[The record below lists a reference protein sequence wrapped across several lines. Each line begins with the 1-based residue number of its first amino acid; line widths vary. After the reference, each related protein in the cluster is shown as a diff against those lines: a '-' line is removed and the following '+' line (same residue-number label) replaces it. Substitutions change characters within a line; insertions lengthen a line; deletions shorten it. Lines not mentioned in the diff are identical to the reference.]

1 MSKELITKQ
10 TALKDVSLNE
20 LVASSITSEC
30 SLKPVKVANCIL
42 SQCEIYCIEDRFYDI
57 NGEITDSDINA
68 VLSEHFRI
76 YPYPTDFLFK
86 KIKIEIKN
94 RCKHITYEP
103 PTNEI
108 NLLNGTLNTDG
119 TFSDEKKMC
128 INRLNVNYNPNAANP
143 VVFLNYMSELFA
155 PEDIPTIQEYL
166 GYLLIPTTK
175 GQKGLFIIGL
185 GGEGKGR
192 LNVVLTDIFKSNMK
206 NGSFHKLETDRFA
219 VSTLKDKLLM
229 LDDDLQLNALES
241 TGTVKSLIT
250 AEVPFDVEEKYVQLH
265 QVKLYCRY
273 LCLGNEFP
281 KAIYD
286 KSNGFLRR
294 LIVIT
299 TKPKANDNI
308 DPDIA
313 EKMIAEKE
321 AIFMWMFSGLQRLI
335 ANNFT
340 FTISER
346 AKRNI
351 ELLKDETCNIEGFL
365 EDKNYIEFGSGNSC
379 TSKELYSSYA
389 EWCDAN
395 GLPAFKRNPFI
406 RWLKDNEE
414 RLNIEY
420 SKHIV
425 NGNSINVRGFKG
437 LKILRGNNY
446 IIMSAPNENDCY
458 DDAINL

>member
-1 MSKELITKQ
+1 MINQ
-10 TALKDVSLNE
+10 NALKDISLTT
-20 LVASSITSEC
+20 LFPYGMTSVNAVE
-30 SLKPVKVANCIL
+30 VANCIL
-42 SQCEIYCIEDRFYDI
+42 SQCTIYCIENRLYDI

-68 VLSEHFRI
+68 ILSEHFRI
-76 YPYPTDFLFK
+76 YPFATDFLFK

-94 RCKHITYEP
+94 RCKHIITYEP
-103 PTNEI
+103 PIDEI

-166 GYLLIPTTK
+166 GYSLIPTTK
-175 GQKGLFIIGL
+175 AQKALFIIGL

-206 NGSFHKLETDRFA
+206 NGCFHKLEDNRFA
-219 VSTLKDKLLM
+219 PSTLKDKLLM
-229 LDDDLQLNALES
+229 LDDDLQLNALKS

-250 AEVPFDVEEKYVQLH
+250 AEVPFDVEEKCVQLH

-281 KAIYD
+281 KALYD

-299 TKPKANDNI
+299 TKNRSNNNI

-346 AKRNI
+346 AKKNI
-351 ELLKDETCNIEGFL
+351 ELLTEEMCNIQEFL
-365 EDKNYIEFGSGNSC
+365 EDKNYVEIGDNNSC
-379 TSKELYSSYA
+379 SSKELCSSYR
-389 EWCDAN
+389 EWCDTNALAPVKDN
-395 GLPAFKRNPFI
+395 SVI
-406 RWLKDNEE
+406 HWLKDNAE

-437 LKILRGNNY
+437 LKVLRGNNY
-446 IIMSAPNENDCY
+446 IIMSSSNRNDY
-458 DDAINL
+458 DDNAITIASLE